1 MIKIGEMHIAFLAGC
16 ALLLAFFE
24 ADKSV
29 FIFLLGIIF
38 TELAIWLSELN
49 EKNHWLW
56 ALGAIYLIGCL
67 FLWQLLMFM
76 PVVVYMIVEQKIYP
90 ALAILLFAFIALIS
104 VANKELL
111 FVWCGAVIFSGLL
124 AFEHMRAEENRKR
137 YIQETDAAVVL
148 ENSLKK
154 KNKELMENQ
163 DVSVHVAML
172 QERNRIAREIHDNVG
187 HMLSRT
193 ILQTGALMTIYKE
206 NPLHEQLESINGS
219 LNEAMNNIRE
229 SVHDLHNDSLELER
243 AVEDA
248 ATQLKNHFQVRIE
261 YDMTDS
267 VPRNIKYCFLAIAK
281 EAFENAR
288 KYCDGTKVSVVMR
301 EHPGF
306 YQMAIEDDG
315 TQKLNREKA
324 GIGLKNMEE
333 RVRGLDGSIHISDEN
348 GFHILLSIPKKTDK
362 EFTNESSSM

>member
-1 MIKIGEMHIAFLAGC
+1 MIKIGEIHIAFLAGC
-16 ALLLAFFE
+16 VLLLAFFE
-24 ADKSV
+24 ADKS
-29 FIFLLGIIF
+29 ILAFLFGIIF
-38 TELAIWLSELN
+38 TELAIWISEL
-49 EKNHWLW
+49 KGKGPWLW
-56 ALGAIYLIGCL
+56 ALGTVYLFVCI
-67 FLWQLLMFM
+67 FLWQMLMFM
-76 PVVVYMIVEQKIYP
+76 PVAVYIIVEQKIYP
-90 ALAILLFAFIALIS
+90 ALAAPLFAVIALAT
-104 VANKELL
+104 VAPKERLIA
-111 FVWCGAVIFSGLL
+111 WCGVVIFSGLL
-124 AFEHMRAEENRKR
+124 SFEHMRAEENQKR
-137 YIQETDAAVVL
+137 YIKETDAAVVL

-206 NPLHEQLESINGS
+206 DPLHEQLESINGS

-243 AVEDA
+243 AVDDA
-248 ATQLKNHFQVRIE
+248 ATQLKHQFQVQIE
-261 YDMTDS
+261 YDMTEE
-267 VPRNIKYCFLAIAK
+267 VPRNVKYCLIAIAK

-306 YQMAIEDDG
+306 YQMAIEDNG
-315 TQKLNREKA
+315 TKKLNRQKA

-348 GFHILLSIPKKTDK
+348 GFHILLSIPKK
-362 EFTNESSSM
+362 